1 MKNHKQFKK
10 ELFRRRDE
18 KLRVTASRKRV
29 LTACVSLALVT
40 GVIFGFFYSP
50 WTSPIPER
58 NPVTVHAADLMENLQ
73 IPESGVE
80 GKPADQKFIRSQ
92 MDFSLKLFQQCA
104 EKDNTLISPLSVSLA
119 LAMTA
124 NGADG
129 DTLED
134 MEKALGGLSIDDL
147 NRYLSYYVNQLPG
160 SENTQLSIAN
170 SIWFKNNAEQF
181 TPKQTFLETAYRYY
195 GADAYAAP
203 FDRTT
208 LEDINNWV
216 SQRTDGMIDRLLDQI
231 DPFSVMYLINTVL
244 FDGQWATPYEDY
256 QVREETFTS
265 AAGKKQTIS
274 MMHSTECWYLEDD
287 NAVGFMKD
295 YENCDYRFVA
305 LLPSEDMTVE
315 EYIDTLTADSL
326 LELLRSAEEHTVFA
340 GLPKFEYEA
349 SYDLNKALSKLGMGS
364 AFKRN
369 ADFSQMGTTDTGDLF
384 IGNVIHKSKITVNQK
399 STKAAAA
406 TAVVVY
412 GTGAVAPPE
421 DPITVTLD
429 RPFVYLIIDTQTN
442 LPLFMGTVTDLG

>member
-18 KLRVTASRKRV
+18 KLRVTQRRKRV
-29 LTACVSLALVT
+29 LTACVSLVLVT

-50 WTSPIPER
+50 RTSPIPER

-104 EKDNTLISPLSVSLA
+104 EKDNALISPLSVSLA

-129 DTLED
+129 DTLQD

-160 SENTQLSIAN
+160 SENTRLSIAN

-181 TPKQTFLETAYRYY
+181 TPKQRFLETAYRYY

-208 LEDINNWV
+208 LEDINDWV
-216 SQRTDGMIDRLLDQI
+216 SQRTDGMIDRLLESM
-231 DPFSVMYLINTVL
+231 DPYAVMYLVNTLL
-244 FDGQWATPYEDY
+244 FDAKWTEPYFDNS
-256 QVREETFTS
+256 VREGIFTNAS
-265 AAGKKQTIS
+265 GKTQTVE
-274 MMHSTECWYLEDD
+274 MMHDQDSLYLEDD
-287 NAVGFMKD
+287 NAIGMVKD
-295 YENCDYRFVA
+295 YEGGYRFVA
-305 LLPSEDMTVE
+305 LLPKEGMTVE
-315 EYIDTLTADSL
+315 EYIETLTADSL
-326 LELLRSAEEHTVFA
+326 IEILKNPKTGTVFTA
-340 GLPKFEYEA
+340 LPKFEYEC
-349 SYDLNKALSKLGMGS
+349 SYNLKNALSSMGMAG
-364 AFKRN
+364 AFAED
-369 ADFSQMGTTDTGDLF
+369 ADFTRMGATDTGKLF
-384 IGNVIHKSKITVNQK
+384 IGRVIHKTRIAVDTAG
-399 STKAAAA
+399 TKAGAA
-406 TAVVVY
+406 TAVEMIRA
-412 GTGAVAPPE
+412 TGALMNTVH
-421 DPITVTLD
+421 VTLD
-429 RPFVYLIIDTQTN
+429 RPFVYLIIDSQTN
-442 LPLFMGTVTDLG
+442 LPLFMGTVTDLS